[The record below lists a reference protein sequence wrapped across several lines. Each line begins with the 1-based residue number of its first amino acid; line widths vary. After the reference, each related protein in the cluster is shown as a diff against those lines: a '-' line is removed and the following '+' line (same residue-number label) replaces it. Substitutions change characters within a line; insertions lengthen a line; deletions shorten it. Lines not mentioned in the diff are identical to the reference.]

1 LLKSCAPAWKERPA
15 TDHPSSQSFAPELKT
30 FVVAN
35 SSSYSESVN
44 RRQLVV
50 GRETVAARVRLG
62 LNLRSDR
69 EAVIDGIVAALR
81 ANIEID
87 GFTLKLPSFGKFEVR
102 HKQGKMRKIPLT
114 GKTQMTADKLKVKF
128 VPLSNFR
135 DLEKWIA

>member
-1 LLKSCAPAWKERPA
+1 LLKSCAPAWKERPP

-87 GFTLKLPSFGKFEVR
+87 GVTLKFPSFGKFEVPS
-102 HKQGKMRKIPLT
+102 QAG
-114 GKTQMTADKLKVKF
+114 QNAED
-128 VPLSNFR
+128 SS
-135 DLEKWIA
+135 DW